1 MGFHDGLAEAMEKHG
16 PSILLPNQPTSGSM
30 RRNITLG
37 WVVCALLVWWQSPWT
52 FWPTLGE
59 TWAALHDMWFYQN
72 LGVNLLSS
80 LRLNLQAIAL
90 ATTISLSLAYLG
102 TIALAAPVVRFV
114 GQLRFLSF
122 AGMGFAFTLMIGD
135 GYHRKIAVLV
145 FMVMVYFVVAMMDV
159 IRQIPTE
166 QYDLARTLKMG
177 PWETLW
183 EVVILG
189 QIDQAFIVLRQTAAM
204 SWMFVST
211 AEMLDMSSG
220 GVGMMLDNS
229 NRHLHL
235 SEVLALQLIVLTL
248 GLLQDYGL
256 GWLRNKCCPWT
267 VKNV

>member
-1 MGFHDGLAEAMEKHG
+1 
-16 PSILLPNQPTSGSM
+16 M

-59 TWAALHDMWFYQN
+59 TTAALHDMWFYQN
-72 LGVNLLSS
+72 LGINLASS
-80 LRLNLQAIAL
+80 VRLNIEAIIL
-90 ATTISLSLAYLG
+90 ATLISLSLAYLG

-135 GYHRKIAVLV
+135 GFRRKIAVLI

-159 IRQIPTE
+159 ISQIPPE
-166 QYDLARTLKMG
+166 QYDLARTLKMS

-189 QIDQAFIVLRQTAAM
+189 QVDQAFIVVRQTAAM

-211 AEMLDMSSG
+211 AEMLDMSDG

-235 SEVLALQLIVLTL
+235 SEVLALQLMILIL
-248 GLLQDYGL
+248 GLLQDYLL
-256 GWLRNKCCPWT
+256 GWMRQKVCPW
-267 VKNV
+267 VVREGAQ

>member
-1 MGFHDGLAEAMEKHG
+1 MTSL
-16 PSILLPNQPTSGSM
+16 ITPNALVDRSM

-52 FWPTLGE
+52 FWPKLGE
-59 TWAALHDMWFYQN
+59 TWVALHDMWFYQN
-72 LGVNLLSS
+72 LGVNLFSS
-80 LRLNLQAIAL
+80 LRLNLEAIAL
-90 ATTISLSLAYLG
+90 STVISLGLSYLG

-135 GYHRKIAVLV
+135 GFHRKIAVLV

-159 IRQIPTE
+159 ISQIPPE

-204 SWMFVST
+204 AWMFVGT
-211 AEMLDMSSG
+211 AETLDMSDG
-220 GVGMMLDNS
+220 GVGMMLDNA

-235 SEVLALQLIVLTL
+235 SEVLALQLIVLIL
-248 GLLQDYGL
+248 GLGQDYLL
-256 GWLRNKCCPWT
+256 GWMRDKICPW
-267 VKNV
+267 VVREGVR